1 MKKYLFIS
9 ILFAACSFAGEL
21 SAQNVIVENFD
32 DKIHFDWQEF
42 SDKSGS
48 ALIKN
53 GALELTCNEE
63 EKVKTVQCELPL
75 RIEGDFKIS
84 ATIQCPVINDKN
96 FFGILFDKDENL
108 NKCLFL
114 LKEAQFKCCIYND
127 NKPIEFSD
135 TRPIKL
141 NGGKNLTVNIVLE
154 RKGGKYVFS
163 MNNMEIY
170 KWSRDIKS
178 TDFGFYTEN
187 KSSIRIEEIRVEQEF
202 YE

>member
-1 MKKYLFIS
+1 MKKYLFI
-9 ILFAACSFAGEL
+9 LVLAAACSFAPES

-32 DKIHFDWQEF
+32 DKIHFDWQEYA
-42 SDKSGS
+42 DKSGS

-53 GALELTCNEE
+53 GALELTCNED
-63 EKVKTVQCELPL
+63 EKAKTVECELPL

-84 ATIQCPVINDKN
+84 ATIQCPTINDKN
-96 FFGILFDKDENL
+96 FFGIIIDKDENL

-114 LKEAQFKCCIYND
+114 LKESQFMCCVYNRH
-127 NKPIEFSD
+127 KPIEFAD

-141 NGGKNLTVNIVLE
+141 KGGKKQTVNIVLE
-154 RKGGKYVFS
+154 RKGGKYIFS

-170 KWSRDIKS
+170 KWSRSMKS
-178 TDFGFYTEN
+178 SDFGFYTEN
-187 KSSIRIEEIRVEQEF
+187 KSTIRIVEVKVEQEF